1 MNELSQIQ
9 LIGASAA
16 FSVAFFLLLYV
27 AKKMFKAELKGD
39 WGLVAMGAFPFLV
52 YAVLSI
58 LSADLLKKEIG
69 LSVGVVNVK
78 LIKDS
83 TATRGPHFSFDRD
96 VQADARSSLKETGRQ
111 AEDIIADARRK
122 ELGSLLVDADKYKI
136 DLYLVD
142 KYASK
147 SGYLF
152 KHVVF
157 VEGKRFLGYATP
169 HDIDWYLKS
178 DEFDKSRD
186 FYSHLR
192 AMSVQTDVVY
202 NTTSEQEALAI
213 MENRGI
219 EIIAVLDSR
228 TGNYKGLASRQQIA
242 ENMLAQLFAQIGKVK
257 TAEIAPAKDDTS
269 AALKTI
275 QEEIKEL
282 SRLQSQQL
290 GLLQGLLPAI
300 SYHALEGRQR
310 TTLDI
315 ESDAT
320 PMEQHSIQQQSA
332 PDLQQDQYVR

>member
-16 FSVAFFLLLYV
+16 FSLAFFVLLYV
-27 AKKMFKAELKGD
+27 AKKLFKAELKGD
-39 WGLVAMGAFPFLV
+39 WGLVAVGAFPFLV

-83 TATRGPHFSFDRD
+83 SAAISPDFSFDRN
-96 VQADARSSLKETGRQ
+96 VEADARSSLKETRRDIK
-111 AEDIIADARRK
+111 DIIADARMK
-122 ELGSLLVDADKYKI
+122 KLSTLLVDAGKYKI
-136 DLYLVD
+136 SLPVVD
-142 KYASK
+142 EYASK

-157 VEGKRFLGYATP
+157 VEGKKFLGYATP
-169 HDIDWYLKS
+169 QDINWYMNS
-178 DEFDKSRD
+178 DEFDKARD

-192 AMSVQTDVVY
+192 SMRIQTDVIY

-219 EIIAVLDSR
+219 ETIAVLDSG

-242 ENMLAQLFAQIGKVK
+242 ESMLSQLFAQIETRNIKPAEDEYASTLKAIREDIKKVS
-257 TAEIAPAKDDTS
+257 E
-269 AALKTI
+269 
-275 QEEIKEL
+275 
-282 SRLQSQQL
+282 LQSRQL
-290 GLLQGLLPAI
+290 NLLRGSTRDIRNQTSGSRDFPI
-300 SYHALEGRQR
+300 YHQR
-310 TTLDI
+310 
-315 ESDAT
+315 
-320 PMEQHSIQQQSA
+320 
-332 PDLQQDQYVR
+332 

>member
-1 MNELSQIQ
+1 M
-9 LIGASAA
+9 A
-16 FSVAFFLLLYV
+16 VA
-27 AKKMFKAELKGD
+27 
-39 WGLVAMGAFPFLV
+39 AFPFFA
-52 YAVLSI
+52 YAVLNI
-58 LSADLLKKEIG
+58 LSADLLKKESG

-83 TATRGPHFSFDRD
+83 SAARGPDFSFDRD
-96 VQADARSSLKETGRQ
+96 VEADARSSPKETGEEVK
-111 AEDIIADARRK
+111 AIIADARK
-122 ELGSLLVDADKYKI
+122 NHLATLLVDAGKYKI

-157 VEGKRFLGYATP
+157 VEGKKLLGYATP
-169 HDIDWYLKS
+169 HDIDWYVNS
-178 DEFDKSRD
+178 DKFDKARD

-192 AMSVQTDVVY
+192 SMHIQTDVIY

-228 TGNYKGLASRQQIA
+228 TGNYEGLASRQQIA

-257 TAEIAPAKDDTS
+257 TAEIALAKDDTS

-300 SYHALEGRQR
+300 NYPALEGRQR
-310 TTLDI
+310 TTPDI
-315 ESDAT
+315 ESEAT
-320 PMEQHSIQQQSA
+320 PKEQHSIQQESA
-332 PDLQQDQYVR
+332 PGSQQDQYIR

>member
-16 FSVAFFLLLYV
+16 FSLVFFVLLYV
-27 AKKMFKAELKGD
+27 AKKLFKAELKGD
-39 WGLVAMGAFPFLV
+39 WGLVVVGAFPFLV

-83 TATRGPHFSFDRD
+83 TAAGGPDFSFDRD
-96 VQADARSSLKETGRQ
+96 VEADARSSPKETGREVK
-111 AEDIIADARRK
+111 AIIADARK
-122 ELGSLLVDADKYKI
+122 NHLATLLVDAAKYNI
-136 DLYLVD
+136 DLYIVD

-157 VEGKRFLGYATP
+157 VKGKKFLGYATP
-169 HDIDWYLKS
+169 HDIDWYVKS
-178 DEFDKSRD
+178 DEFDKARD

-192 AMSVQTDVVY
+192 SMRIQTDVIY

-219 EIIAVLDSR
+219 ETIAVLDSG

-242 ENMLAQLFAQIGKVK
+242 ESMLYQLFAQIK
-257 TAEIAPAKDDTS
+257 TRNIKPAEDEYAST
-269 AALKTI
+269 LKAI
-275 QEEIKEL
+275 REEIKKVSE
-282 SRLQSQQL
+282 SQSQQL
-290 GLLQGLLPAI
+290 KLLKGSIKDIKNQPSG
-300 SYHALEGRQR
+300 SRDRDSQ
-310 TTLDI
+310 TI
-315 ESDAT
+315 ESV
-320 PMEQHSIQQQSA
+320 IQQ
-332 PDLQQDQYVR
+332 